1 MILSCILLLLAM
13 SVHSET
19 IKDFEGGYFKIISKP
34 AGVYELQ
41 AGVDATND
49 GSIIAAYGDIN
60 NDS

>member
-1 MILSCILLLLAM
+1 VILSCILFLLAV
-13 SVHSET
+13 SVQAQT
-19 IKDFEGGYFKIISKP
+19 IKDFEGGYFKIITKP

-41 AGVDATND
+41 AGLVATDD